1 MLLCR
6 VPEGNREP
14 PSAPDVRFRAQ
25 GRAAT
30 VPAMVNVV
38 QGNPVGTGRRVAIAV
53 ARFNEVV
60 TERLLAGALETLR
73 GHGVADDHIDVAW
86 VPGAFELPLA
96 CRWFADSGRYDAIV
110 MLGAVVRGGTDHY
123 DYVCSGVTDGAM
135 RVGLDTGVPL
145 GFGVLTCAAME
156 QALARAGGDA
166 GNKGADAVLAALAM
180 ADLHTQLDAAPP
192 RR

>member
-1 MLLCR
+1 
-6 VPEGNREP
+6 
-14 PSAPDVRFRAQ
+14 
-25 GRAAT
+25 
-30 VPAMVNVV
+30 MVNVV
-38 QGNPVGTGRRVAIAV
+38 QGSPIGNGRRVAVAV

-60 TERLLAGALETLR
+60 TERLLDGALQTLR
-73 GHGVADDHIDVAW
+73 AQGVPDDHVEVAW

-96 CRWFADSGRYDAIV
+96 CRWFAESGRYDAIV

-135 RVGLDTGVPL
+135 RVGLDTGVPI
-145 GFGVLTCAAME
+145 GFGVLTCASME

-180 ADLHTQLDAAPP
+180 ADLHTRIDSVAGAD
-192 RR
+192 